1 MTAGDYCNCSFVALK
16 SGFVSL
22 QRPSI
27 FIWGP
32 DLQICLD
39 SNQSVQNVQ
48 FSRSVATVL
57 LYDNKESL
65 QTDPIIRE
73 VLQKNSN
80 RILIDYGNKYR
91 IRKCNICIQSLILW
105 SHDNLCKTIT
115 IISCNVLQRTS
126 IFMIDIEDVCERR
139 RQKSLIGN
147 DFKNELKQKDS
158 VCVNLRFRS
167 VKTTIGVL
175 TLPSPLTVDA
185 NTVML

>member
-1 MTAGDYCNCSFVALK
+1 MTADDHRNCSFVALK

-22 QRPSI
+22 RRSSI

-39 SNQSVQNVQ
+39 SNQSLQNVQ
-48 FSRSVATVL
+48 FSRSVTTVL
-57 LYDNKESL
+57 LYDKKESL

-73 VLQKNSN
+73 VLQRNSN
-80 RILIDYGNKYR
+80 RILIYYGNKYR

-115 IISCNVLQRTS
+115 IITCNVLQRTS
-126 IFMIDIEDVCERR
+126 VFMIDIEDVCERR

-147 DFKNELKQKDS
+147 DFKMNWSRKR
-158 VCVNLRFRS
+158 VF
-167 VKTTIGVL
+167 T
-175 TLPSPLTVDA
+175 
-185 NTVML
+185 